1 MFPISTNADRE
12 NVTPQV
18 YVGSHAVFG
27 WAAAAKDNFHF
38 FSLRCSL
45 VTMRAEKHTASSQIY
60 LGSKVVDIICLQ
72 ILYSNVLQC
81 RGAACQPQATVKGA
95 VGGKGLPLFF
105 SLSVFGHFNT
115 WTLK

>member
-1 MFPISTNADRE
+1 MRFPLAPMLTE

-27 WAAAAKDNFHF
+27 WAAAAKDNYLF

-45 VTMRAEKHTASSQIY
+45 ATICAEKHITQSQIY
-60 LGSKVVDIICLQ
+60 LSKVVDIICLQ
-72 ILYSNVLQC
+72 IVYSNVLQC

-95 VGGKGLPLFF
+95 VGGKGLSLFF
-105 SLSVFGHFNT
+105 SLTVFGHFNT